1 MKAFYILLT
10 IVLLA
15 ACAPSNEQLTAT
27 ALVEAAQAQTAAPT
41 LTHTVT
47 PQPTP
52 TSTLIPTSTPT
63 ETPKPVLAALG
74 ESVKLRGLEITV
86 LEVATHSHIVT
97 GGYYSYYSK
106 EGEIFLDV
114 AVLVRNTETVPV
126 TVEVGDIY
134 IIEETGDTWY
144 SNFSGLQ
151 SVEVGRQFNALATLK
166 LEKNISRYEKIQF
179 QKDTYLRL
187 VYYTKQNQHILFGI
201 QNSPQIVLTV
211 D

>member
-134 IIEETGDTWY
+134 IVEETGDSWY
-144 SNFSGLQ
+144 SNFSSLRN
-151 SVEVGRQFNALATLK
+151 VEVGRKFNPMATLK
-166 LEKNISRYEKIQF
+166 LEETISSYTKIKFEQ
-179 QKDTYLRL
+179 DTYLRL
-187 VYYTKQNQHILFGI
+187 VYYVKQNQQVLFGI
-201 QNSPQIVLTV
+201 QNSPQFQLSVE
-211 D
+211 